1 MRPLDDLVEEWC
13 ARDTEVALPG
23 DRAVIE
29 ATRAARTL
37 VVDRLRAEG
46 GGGDSGNLFNACA
59 VLGRLFAD
67 LGASPTLAANTID
80 GARSVLPG
88 LDERTARAARA
99 ALMEGFVAVR
109 AESARAAAA
118 AQWDFPACAVPL
130 EDSAVA
136 IAAGFP
142 GDDEDAVAAWAA
154 RVAGAAARTGYRRA
168 VVAGNERACAALV
181 DALEL
186 AGVKVRTTSPPAPL
200 SQGRR

>member
-13 ARDTEVALPG
+13 ARDGETALPG
-23 DRAVIE
+23 DRAVID
-29 ATRAARTL
+29 ATRAARAL
-37 VVDRLRAEG
+37 VVDGLRAG
-46 GGGDSGNLFNACA
+46 AADADLFSACA

-67 LGASPTLAANTID
+67 FGGSPTLAASTID
-80 GARSVLPG
+80 GARSVLPD
-88 LDERTARAARA
+88 LDEGTARTARA

-109 AESARAAAA
+109 AEAARSAAA

-154 RVAGAAARTGYRRA
+154 RVATAAARNGYRRA
-168 VVAGNERACAALV
+168 VIAGSDRACAALV

>member
-1 MRPLDDLVEEWC
+1 MRPLDDLVDEWC
-13 ARDTEVALPG
+13 ARDVESALPG
-23 DRAVIE
+23 DRAVID
-29 ATRAARTL
+29 ATRAARAL
-37 VVDRLRAEG
+37 VVERLRAG
-46 GGGDSGNLFNACA
+46 AADGDLFNACA

-67 LGASPTLAANTID
+67 LGGSPTLAASTID
-80 GARSVLPG
+80 GARSVLPD
-88 LDERTARAARA
+88 LAERTARAARA

-109 AESARAAAA
+109 AETARAAAA

-130 EDSAVA
+130 EEASVA

-154 RVAGAAARTGYRRA
+154 RVAAGAARTGYRRA

>member
-1 MRPLDDLVEEWC
+1 VDDLVDEWC
-13 ARDTEVALPG
+13 ARDVEGALPG
-23 DRAVIE
+23 DRTVID
-29 ATRAARTL
+29 ATRAARAL
-37 VVDRLRAEG
+37 VVDRLRDGAAD
-46 GGGDSGNLFNACA
+46 GDLFNACA
-59 VLGRLFAD
+59 VLGRLLAD
-67 LGASPTLAANTID
+67 LGGSPTLAASTID

-88 LDERTARAARA
+88 LAERTARAARA

-109 AESARAAAA
+109 AEAARAAAA

-130 EDSAVA
+130 EDAAVA

-142 GDDEDAVAAWAA
+142 GDDEDALASWAA
-154 RVAGAAARTGYRRA
+154 RVATAAARIGYRRA

-200 SQGRR
+200 SRGRQ